1 VDKNDVRLPLVIRM
15 RLRIRFGVRCRAIER
30 GRGDKIYQDGD
41 RNVPPNAFRDRFVNQ
56 RGQAWQQEVVGGR
69 VAGHGHVL
77 AIVAR
82 TICTFRHG
90 QGSGSRRCIPRFD
103 PAFKADTAESLKKN
117 ALPNRTRPENLK
129 VNRGLAFSDS
139 FDFRALRTKMPIPP
153 STPPETPPPAPPP
166 EQAPGGPPEDPIPS
180 PGIPPDQT
188 PPNAPPGPIVAASQ

>member
-1 VDKNDVRLPLVIRM
+1 VDKNDARLPLVIPM

-30 GRGDKIYQDGD
+30 GRGDKVYQDGD

-82 TICTFRHG
+82 AICTFRHG

-117 ALPNRTRPENLK
+117 ALPNRSRPENRK
-129 VNRGLAFSDS
+129 QRLAFSDS